1 MKHTQKDKVL
11 GPAGGGRSLL
21 CGMEG
26 LERERLTSRIE
37 RQAFSEASLIL
48 GCLPHGVGNQI
59 QPSQPFSLGYTKLDF

>member
-26 LERERLTSRIE
+26 
-37 RQAFSEASLIL
+37 
-48 GCLPHGVGNQI
+48 HGVGKAHQ
-59 QPSQPFSLGYTKLDF
+59 